1 MQFYST
7 IVLFVLLGNPFSN
20 NPIAEVKQEKA
31 DILLGKLARDYMEIR
46 YQKYN
51 VKEFIY
57 VGAKRQML
65 YLIRDSTIICKYQI
79 STSKFGIG
87 SELHS
92 NKTPTGLHKIES
104 KVGHDVPL
112 NGIILGKT
120 YTGKKAEIIY
130 EPKSGLTDDVT
141 TRAIRLEGIEKG
153 LNLGGKKDSYLRDIY
168 IHGTPEEGLIGQPA
182 SHGCI
187 RMKNIEVISLFNEVA
202 KGTYVLILNN

>member
-1 MQFYST
+1 MNFFSVILLVT
-7 IVLFVLLGNPFSN
+7 FLGNGSGQLTN
-20 NPIAEVKQEKA
+20 DSSIENA
-31 DILLGKLARDYMEIR
+31 DKLLGKLARDYMEIR
-46 YQKYN
+46 YHKFN
-51 VKEFIY
+51 VNEFIY

-65 YLIRDSTIICKYQI
+65 YFIRDTTIVCKYKI
-79 STSKFGIG
+79 STSKYGIG
-87 SELHS
+87 SELNS

-104 KVGHDVPL
+104 KIGHDVPL
-112 NGIILGKT
+112 NGIILGKKF
-120 YTGKKAEIIY
+120 TGKIAEIIN

-153 LNLGGKKDSYLRDIY
+153 LNQGGRKDSYLRDIY

-187 RMKNIEVISLFNEVA
+187 RMKNIEVINLFNEVQ

>member
-1 MQFYST
+1 MNFFSV
-7 IVLFVLLGNPFSN
+7 ILFVALLGNGTGQMTIESPN
-20 NPIAEVKQEKA
+20 EKA
-31 DILLGKLARDYMEIR
+31 DILLGKLAKDYIEVR

-51 VKEFIY
+51 VNEFIY

-65 YLIRDSTIICKYQI
+65 YLIRDSIIICKYKI
-79 STSKFGIG
+79 STSKFGVG
-87 SELHS
+87 SELNS

-104 KVGHDVPL
+104 KIGHEVPL
-112 NGIILGKT
+112 NGIILGKN
-120 YTGKKAEIIY
+120 YTGKIAEIIH

-153 LNLGGKKDSYLRDIY
+153 LNKGGRKDSYLRDIY

-187 RMKNIEVISLFNEVA
+187 RMKNIEVISLFNEV
-202 KGTYVLILNN
+202 KNGTYVLILNN